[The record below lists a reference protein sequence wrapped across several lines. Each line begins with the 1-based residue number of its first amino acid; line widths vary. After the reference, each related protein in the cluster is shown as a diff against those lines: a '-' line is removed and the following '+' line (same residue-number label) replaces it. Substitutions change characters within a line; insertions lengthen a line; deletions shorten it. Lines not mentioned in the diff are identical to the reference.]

1 MKILSDN
8 IRLLLLLVLLGTGII
23 SCSEDMEDVTQADV
37 TFTATIQDE
46 TFTRAFGDGLK
57 VNTLVVGIFDE
68 GMTEI
73 DRKTFPITTTSVSI
87 PLALAKEQT
96 YNFVFWAYNSGCEVY
111 DMANLTAI
119 RMRNDITNTTFAQ
132 AENSDAFFATVKNL
146 TVTENDIKK
155 VTLVRPLAQINVGTS
170 GTATAATFTVK
181 NTADTFH
188 PFTETVSGDADFT
201 WTFAE
206 TTTET
211 FPVKMDETLYTY
223 NYLAL
228 GYLFAPL
235 GKAEAMQKAC
245 RLILTDTDETKEFP
259 AVELHARHRSNIV
272 GSFTE

>member
-8 IRLLLLLVLLGTGII
+8 IRFLLVLLLIGTGTI
-23 SCSEDMEDVTQADV
+23 SCSGDMEEVNDNAQVS
-37 TFTATIQDE
+37 FTATIQDE

-68 GMTEI
+68 NLKEI
-73 DRKTFPITTTSVSI
+73 GRKEFPITSLSI
-87 PLALAKEQT
+87 NVPLALAKEQT

-111 DMANLTAI
+111 DMANLTAV
-119 RMRNDITNTTFAQ
+119 RMRNDMTNTTFAQ
-132 AENSDAFFATVKNL
+132 AEKSDAFFATVKNL

-201 WTFAE
+201 WTFADP
-206 TTTET
+206 TTET
-211 FPVKMDETLYTY
+211 FPVKMDETQYTY

-235 GKAEAMQKAC
+235 GEAEAMKKTC
-245 RLILTDTDETKEFP
+245 ELILTDRKIEFP
-259 AVELHARHRSNIV
+259 TVELHAKHRSNIV